1 MLEVGQY
8 AVLWLTADE
17 VTGMITEKER
27 GVRAAVWSPSGM
39 GKNAGSLLAVL
50 SNTFQVS
57 LFAPGLD
64 PYRTELVE
72 VSAVHQVAPDTR
84 SKTLLSK
91 HEKGCPKTSRKTSL
105 PGAC

>member
-1 MLEVGQY
+1 MGRLVDVE
-8 AVLWLTADE
+8 LMADE
-17 VTGMITEKER
+17 VTGIITEKER

-72 VSAVHQVAPDTR
+72 VSYPTFLVR
-84 SKTLLSK
+84 
-91 HEKGCPKTSRKTSL
+91 
-105 PGAC
+105 

>member
-1 MLEVGQY
+1 M
-8 AVLWLTADE
+8 ADE
-17 VTGMITEKER
+17 VTGVITEKER

-72 VSAVHQVAPDTR
+72 VSCSTITSSLTSDRGHHFGD
-84 SKTLLSK
+84 
-91 HEKGCPKTSRKTSL
+91 PKATS
-105 PGAC
+105 